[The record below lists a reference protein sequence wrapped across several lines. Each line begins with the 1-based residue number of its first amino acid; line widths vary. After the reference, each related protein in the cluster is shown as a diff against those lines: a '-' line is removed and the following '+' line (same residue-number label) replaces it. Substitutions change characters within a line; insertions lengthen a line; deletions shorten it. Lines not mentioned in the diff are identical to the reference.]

1 MQFVEMMVFMLRN
14 MFSLVKSSHNAMVG
28 QLSVLFQPQNMQCF
42 YVVDQKQ
49 KRKHGRIIFQGVITG
64 LFPHNN
70 GVLVAGR
77 SIIKCQPS
85 NVVAHFKFSNVSH
98 LCMKLYL
105 TEVESKPHFVLER
118 H

>member
-1 MQFVEMMVFMLRN
+1 MQFVEKMVFMLHN
-14 MFSLVKSSHNAMVG
+14 MFSLVKSSHNAMEG

-70 GVLVAGR
+70 GVQVAGR
-77 SIIKCQPS
+77 SIIKYQPS
-85 NVVAHFKFSNVSH
+85 NVADFKFSNVSH

-105 TEVESKPHFVLER
+105 IEVESKPHFVLEW